1 MDAFLGFED
10 DPKFF
15 VSAMYLSTLHSVP
28 LFFVAVY
35 CIIRVSPPKMGRY
48 KWWLLYHVVT
58 SFTGEIALNCGAI
71 PVLYLPVVGGYPR
84 GLFWTLG
91 MPTITMLA
99 LMTTIF
105 LEVIFSILHLFYYR
119 YRIILPTDHK
129 LQPRLFFICLFF
141 AILHTVAFVVFPLLV
156 FKECLYF
163 FATRWRR
170 GDGHITRDATG
181 SEAVASRRRG
191 MLNVAGHTQD
201 VRHHCTTVIIIALRE
216 IIICWF

>member
-105 LEVIFSILHLFYYR
+105 LENGCKKSSNQYFVKLIPSQQCLAMAMSQLCHELSYEDD
-119 YRIILPTDHK
+119 LVLKSLDHPSFR
-129 LQPRLFFICLFF
+129 Q
-141 AILHTVAFVVFPLLV
+141 
-156 FKECLYF
+156 
-163 FATRWRR
+163 
-170 GDGHITRDATG
+170 
-181 SEAVASRRRG
+181 
-191 MLNVAGHTQD
+191 
-201 VRHHCTTVIIIALRE
+201 ALTIPE
-216 IIICWF
+216 NQI